1 MQTDV
6 PFLEFYFIGTPAFP
20 LHAALRPRPENL
32 KPYQGDQ
39 REFVALRLVRNGR
52 RKGDETYDNGN
63 ICIEMAFQL
72 LIDVL
77 PYWFRLSVSIWP

>member
-20 LHAALRPRPENL
+20 LHATLQPRPENL
-32 KPYQGDQ
+32 KPYQGAQ
-39 REFVALRLVRNGR
+39 RELVALRLVRNDH
-52 RKGDETYDNGN
+52 RKGYEADDNGN
-63 ICIEMAFQL
+63 ICIEMVFQL

-77 PYWFRLSVSIWP
+77 LY